1 MNWRIRLT
9 WWDKSLLAIMA
20 VAAVIAF
27 VRFATGIG
35 TIANI
40 NNAYPWGWWVG
51 YGIMTMIAIGGV
63 GFTITAL
70 VEIFGVHRYHSFVRP
85 AVLMGLLCY
94 TSAITMLMVELGRP
108 WMVWMVLVS
117 WAPTSALFEVG
128 WCAFLYLTVLALEF
142 AQVPLEQAGW
152 GRTFRIVRA
161 IYIPIML
168 LGVTLSH
175 LHQSSL
181 GTLMALIPHK
191 INLLWW
197 SDLLPLLFLFSAM
210 MAGPAMAILEHLA
223 AARWLGFAPR
233 MDLLAGLARIEAW
246 LVGLFLAFQ
255 MGDLFYRGAADAMF
269 TASWFAV
276 SFWVEIGFGLM
287 LPFVLLLMPEVRA
300 SRRGLATACALVIA
314 GVLLHRLN
322 VAVIGLR
329 VRHWE
334 TYFPSSERLG
344 SRSAL
349 RQRPCLRSVGWRASF
364 RSMKSCRREQ
374 ACALQLDRPAY
385 CTARKEY
392 REMTTERSPRFP
404 AFRIVV
410 MLVVLVN
417 LILTIAIITQVRELQ
432 QRVASLPPDLASKR
446 DVAMLR
452 PLRVRE
458 ILTQNCVECHSTR
471 RLGVTVSMEP
481 AEIQR
486 TVERMQS
493 HPGANIPPAEFER
506 ITASL
511 LVARCARCHGEETL
525 NLMVLKTQPER
536 IATIRRMA
544 ALPGS
549 GVRPDQAL
557 AIAQAFEKLVDGGGK

>member
-9 WWDKSLLAIMA
+9 WWDKLLLAIVA
-20 VAAVIAF
+20 VGVIVGL

-63 GFTITAL
+63 GFTMTAL
-70 VEIFGVHRYHSFVRP
+70 VEIFGVHRYHAFLRP

-117 WAPTSALFEVG
+117 WAPTSALYEVG

-142 AQVPLEQAGW
+142 AQTPVENLGW
-152 GRTFRIVRA
+152 ARA
-161 IYIPIML
+161 LRVLRMIYIPIML

-181 GTLMALIPHK
+181 GTLMTLIPHK
-191 INLLWW
+191 VNVLWW
-197 SDLLPLLFLFSAM
+197 SDQLPLLYLFSAM

-255 MGDLFYRGAADAMF
+255 LGDLFYRDAVPAMF
-269 TASWFAV
+269 APSWFAV
-276 SFWVEIGFGLM
+276 SLWVEIGFGLL
-287 LPFVLLLMPEVRA
+287 LPFVLLLNPEVRE
-300 SRRGLATACALVIA
+300 SRRGLATACALVLA

-334 TYFPSSERLG
+334 TYVPSFGEVAITLG
-344 SRSAL
+344 ITAAAVFAFGWLARILPIHEELPARQTAHRPATQPAHAL
-349 RQRPCLRSVGWRASF
+349 RGAQ
-364 RSMKSCRREQ
+364 
-374 ACALQLDRPAY
+374 
-385 CTARKEY
+385 
-392 REMTTERSPRFP
+392 
-404 AFRIVV
+404 
-410 MLVVLVN
+410 
-417 LILTIAIITQVRELQ
+417 
-432 QRVASLPPDLASKR
+432 
-446 DVAMLR
+446 
-452 PLRVRE
+452 
-458 ILTQNCVECHSTR
+458 
-471 RLGVTVSMEP
+471 GVS
-481 AEIQR
+481 
-486 TVERMQS
+486 
-493 HPGANIPPAEFER
+493 
-506 ITASL
+506 
-511 LVARCARCHGEETL
+511 
-525 NLMVLKTQPER
+525 
-536 IATIRRMA
+536 
-544 ALPGS
+544 
-549 GVRPDQAL
+549 
-557 AIAQAFEKLVDGGGK
+557 